1 MKNVKNNANNQDK
14 MAALRIAEIKATD
27 LEDLKECASDMT
39 KTASLSNDEAIVVAR
54 AIRAKYLPSLA
65 KEAGLDEGNVKNLI
79 NLGKGIEDTADFAND
94 DNEDDDMEMH
104 HFEDDEEDLNEDYT
118 EDDDEVND
126 SEMAKF
132 EIEVPA
138 DMVDA
143 AQEAVQNALDELL
156 GGMDHSDD
164 MDDDEDMDFSDEED
178 DEDMDFSDED
188 SDDEM
193 DMEEDSEQM
202 HKLSNGVKKMSK
214 NAQNSRRA
222 EREEILKKLA
232 MAEEYDIAKAP
243 KNYKSTEDFNL
254 PGQKK
259 YETKTLENSG
269 SNSLKDEN
277 PTWADQKLFTQ
288 DLSKIQSK
296 DQFTAF
302 TLPGKVEEFTLS
314 FDDVAVPSEGNI
326 FENQD
331 VPTQME
337 HQTHNTTV
345 YRTAGE
351 KIAVECVTCGH
362 RMALT
367 EAEMDSASCPECED
381 HKDDKKEDKD
391 TEAGMIDVKN
401 PATKVTISS
410 DDSKKVIALET
421 ARIKTAFSCSSKLA
435 VAGIIDANE
444 MDSYADQ
451 MLNDGLKAD
460 AMIRQTKLLLKSSQ
474 TNTER
479 VAAAAA
485 ERMNSVRTAST
496 MGISTSPA
504 FSGGLTS
511 NGAAL
516 DIQAALKGTW
526 SMPQIED

>member
-27 LEDLKECASDMT
+27 LEDLKDCANDMT
-39 KTASLSNDEAIVVAR
+39 RTASLSSDEAIVVAK
-54 AIRAKYLPSLA
+54 AIRAKYLPNLA
-65 KEAGLDEGNVKNLI
+65 KQAGLDERNVKNLI
-79 NLGKGIEDTADFAND
+79 NLDNGIEDTANFATD
-94 DNEDDDMEMH
+94 INEDEDNEMH
-104 HFEDDEEDLNEDYT
+104 HFEDDEEDLEEDYT
-118 EDDDEVND
+118 DDEAEVDD

-143 AQEAVQNALDELL
+143 AQEAVQKALDELL
-156 GGMDHSDD
+156 GGMDDS
-164 MDDDEDMDFSDEED
+164 EEFED
-178 DEDMDFSDED
+178 DEELDFSDED
-188 SDDEM
+188 DEEEDFDDSDDDM

-232 MAEEYDIAKAP
+232 MAPEEYDVAAAP

-259 YETKTLENSG
+259 FQTQTLENSG

-277 PTWADQKLFTQ
+277 PTWAEQKLFTT
-288 DLSKIQSK
+288 DKEKIQSK
-296 DQFTAF
+296 DQFTSF
-302 TLPGKVEEFTLS
+302 TLPGKSEPYVLH
-314 FDDVAVPSEGNI
+314 FDDLEVPSEGQM
-326 FENQD
+326 FD
-331 VPTQME
+331 TPTVPTQME

-345 YRTAGE
+345 MRTASD
-351 KIAVECVTCGH
+351 KVAVECTTCGY
-362 RMALT
+362 RMSL
-367 EAEMDSASCPECED
+367 AEDQMDSASCPKCED
-381 HKDDKKEDKD
+381 HEDGENEEKD
-391 TEAGMIDVKN
+391 TKANMTFDVRN
-401 PATKVTISS
+401 QKVTTSS

-485 ERMNSVRTAST
+485 DRMNSVRTAST

-504 FSGGLTS
+504 FSGGFTS

>member
-39 KTASLSNDEAIVVAR
+39 KTASLSSDEAIVVAR
-54 AIRAKYLPSLA
+54 AIRAKYLPNLA
-65 KEAGLDEGNVKNLI
+65 KQAGLDESNVKSLI
-79 NLGKGIEDTADFAND
+79 NLDKGIEDTADFAND
-94 DNEDDDMEMH
+94 DEEDEDIEMH
-104 HFEDDEEDLNEDYT
+104 HFEDDEEDLEEDLE
-118 EDDDEVND
+118 EDEAEVDD

-143 AQEAVQNALDELL
+143 AQEAVQKALDELL
-156 GGMDHSDD
+156 GGMDD
-164 MDDDEDMDFSDEED
+164 SDEFED
-178 DEDMDFSDED
+178 DEELDFSDED
-188 SDDEM
+188 DDDFEDSDEELDDEM

-232 MAEEYDIAKAP
+232 MAPEEYDIATAP
-243 KNYKSTEDFNL
+243 KNYKTNDDMNMT
-254 PGQKK
+254 GQAKFP
-259 YETKTLENSG
+259 TKTLDNSG
-269 SNSLKDEN
+269 SNSLKEEN
-277 PTWADQKLFTQ
+277 PTWADQKLFTKSTENIATNDFFKQ
-288 DLSKIQSK
+288 
-296 DQFTAF
+296 F
-302 TLPGKVEEFTLS
+302 TLPGKEELSYTLE
-314 FDDVAVPSEGNI
+314 FDDNTVPSEGQMENY
-326 FENQD
+326 FE
-331 VPTQME
+331 VPTQTE
-337 HQTHNTTV
+337 HGTHNTTIL
-345 YRTAGE
+345 RTAGE
-351 KIAVECVTCGH
+351 KVAVECVSCGH
-362 RMALT
+362 RMSLT
-367 EAEMDSASCPECED
+367 EAEMDSASCPKCEG
-381 HKDDKKEDKD
+381 HKDDEKEPKANTVVDL
-391 TEAGMIDVKN
+391 KN
-401 PATKVTISS
+401 QKMTMSSS

-435 VAGIIDANE
+435 VAGIIEANE